1 MIKQNKNPYYI
12 TVKTCRVSYLVQG
25 ILNNFAPLLFL
36 TFRKDFGLS
45 LDKISY
51 IIIINFLI
59 QMVVDYLSAKLVDFF
74 GYRKSAVASQLLSAV
89 GLAGLA
95 ILPYA
100 LPDSF
105 AGIIISVCIYAI
117 GSGLI
122 ETAGSPI
129 VQACPIDNKE
139 AEMSMLHSNYC
150 WGHVLVVLVSALF
163 FYFFGVG
170 GWRILSCIWAVIP
183 LVTMFFFMRVPM
195 KSLTDDAEAV
205 SGKGLIKNSEFWILI
220 VLMFTA
226 GAAEQGISQWV
237 STFAEASLGISKTIG
252 DIAGACMYAVLMGSA
267 RLFYG
272 RFSHKIKLERFM
284 LISGIM
290 CTLCY
295 VAAALSESVF
305 VSLLACVL
313 CGATVGIMWPGIYSI
328 STNTIKGGG
337 TGLFAY
343 LALAGD
349 MGCAG
354 GPGVLGMVSEA
365 LSDNLRL
372 GILVSSIFP
381 VVFVIMLCVLIKYN
395 TEKGMESR

>member
-1 MIKQNKNPYYI
+1 MKNKNPYYI
-12 TVKTCRVSYLVQG
+12 TVRTCRVSYLVQG

-36 TFRKDFGLS
+36 TFRKSFGLS
-45 LDKISY
+45 LDKISW
-51 IIIINFLI
+51 IIIVNFLV

-95 ILPYA
+95 VLPYV
-100 LPDSF
+100 LPD
-105 AGIIISVCIYAI
+105 AYVGILISVAVYAV
-117 GSGLI
+117 GSGII

-150 WGHVLVVLVSALF
+150 WGHVTVVLVSALF
-163 FYFFGVG
+163 FHFFGIES
-170 GWRILSCIWAVIP
+170 WRILSCLWAVIP
-183 LVTMFFFMRVPM
+183 FITMFFFMKVPI
-195 KSLTDDAEAV
+195 KSLSDEGEII
-205 SGKGLIKNSEFWILI
+205 SGSGMVKNPVFWMLI

-237 STFAEASLGISKTIG
+237 STFAEAGLNISKTVG
-252 DIAGACMYAVLMGSA
+252 DIAGTCMYAVLMGGA

-272 RFSHKIKLERFM
+272 RFSSKINLGRFM
-284 LISGIM
+284 LASGIM
-290 CTLCY
+290 CAVCY
-295 VAAALSESVF
+295 IVAALSPLPVI
-305 VSLLACVL
+305 SLAACVI
-313 CGATVGIMWPGIYSI
+313 CGATVGIMWPGIYSV

-349 MGCAG
+349 LGCAG
-354 GPGVLGMVSEA
+354 GPGVVGFISEMF
-365 LSDNLRL
+365 SDNLRL
-372 GILVSSIFP
+372 GILFSAVFP
-381 VVFVIMLCVLIKYN
+381 VLFVIMLTILIRKERN
-395 TEKGMESR
+395 IS